1 MIFHFPSYPNH
12 FIILFARSSLESN
25 TTEAESQQCSV
36 AHKPAHHVCV
46 HAVHGTPCIIHDDLG
61 TSIAGLGSSDFQNRL
76 AVPHSSHL
84 TPLSHSS
91 ASAVKWKMVSEKIR
105 IKLLKHLDTFK
116 RIAEHRSTQD

>member
-1 MIFHFPSYPNH
+1 M
-12 FIILFARSSLESN
+12 ILFARSSLESN

-36 AHKPAHHVCV
+36 AHKSAHHIGV
-46 HAVHGTPCIIHDDLG
+46 HAVHGTSCTIHDDFG
-61 TSIAGLGSSDFQNRL
+61 ASITGLGFSDFQKRP
-76 AVPHSSHL
+76 AFPCSSHL
-84 TPLSHSS
+84 TPLSYSS